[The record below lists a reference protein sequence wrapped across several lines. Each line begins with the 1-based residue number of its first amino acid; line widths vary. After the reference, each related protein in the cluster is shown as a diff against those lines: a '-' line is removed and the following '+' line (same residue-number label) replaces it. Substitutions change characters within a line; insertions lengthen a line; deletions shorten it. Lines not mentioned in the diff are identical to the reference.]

1 METQTSNQTKI
12 AALLAAEVMTNPDL
26 VPFYLGAMEMGLNRL
41 LVNLNGINS
50 AVTTRRSNTVR
61 GVAYALG
68 RLKYRL
74 TGE

>member
-1 METQTSNQTKI
+1 MDTQTSNQTKI

-41 LVNLNGINS
+41 LSNISGIDS
-50 AVTTRRSNTVR
+50 PVATRRANTVR
-61 GVAYALG
+61 GVACALG
-68 RLKYRL
+68 RLKYKL